1 MSIRIIGAGMAGLLA
16 AEMFRRAQPIVA
28 EAQPMLPDNQGAL
41 LRFRSDAVARETR
54 QTFTKVSVLK
64 AVKSGGRLRPTATL
78 RDANEYALK
87 VSGVV
92 SPRSVLDL
100 AACTRYVAPG
110 DFLAV
115 LARDARIRLN
125 APLTRGD
132 LNTMKGQREVAF
144 ISTIPM
150 PVLMELVGWPS
161 RPEFAWRPI
170 WSVAAKIVAP
180 KVDVYQ
186 TIYYPDPE
194 VPWYRASITGR
205 QLIVEFMTEPD
216 FRNFGMR
223 DLLPDFGLPTAWS
236 MLSAPVIKR
245 QEYGKL
251 TSLPKKDRHEFILA
265 MTDEYNLYS
274 VGRFAT
280 WRQILLDDV
289 VEDIRTVESMITQRS
304 SYLRRLGDATQ

>member
-1 MSIRIIGAGMAGLLA
+1 MTLRIIGAGMAGLLA
-16 AEMFRRAQPIVA
+16 AEMFRREQPMVA
-28 EAQPMLPDNQGAL
+28 EAQATLPDNHGAL

-54 QTFTKVSVLK
+54 QPFTRVHVLK
-64 AVKSGGRLRPTATL
+64 AVMSGGRLRPTSTL

-87 VSGVV
+87 VLGSIA
-92 SPRSVLDL
+92 PRSVLDL
-100 AACTRYVAPG
+100 EPCVRYVAPR
-110 DFLAV
+110 DFLSV
-115 LARDARIRLN
+115 LARDARIRLH
-125 APLTRGD
+125 APLTQGD
-132 LNTMKGQREVAF
+132 LEMMKGQREIAT

-150 PVLMELVGWPS
+150 PVLMDLVGWSP
-161 RPEFAWRPI
+161 RPEFGWRPI
-170 WSVAAKIVAP
+170 WSVSAMIDAP
-180 KVDVYQ
+180 VTDVYQ

-205 QLIVEFMTEPD
+205 QMIVEFMAEPD
-216 FRNFGMR
+216 FRAFGLR

-236 MLSAPVIKR
+236 MLSTPIVKR

-251 TSLPKKDRHEFILA
+251 TNLPKKDRHEFILA

-289 VEDIRTVESMITQRS
+289 VDDIRTVEAMITQRS
-304 SYLRRLGDATQ
+304 AYLRRLGDAT